1 MDDDGLIF
9 NFATTNIAPPKPSAA
24 AAAKGKSQRW
34 KDRVKSRQ
42 AAKHEATKQ
51 EQHDTQNQKNTAAA
65 ASFKEKPMPQ
75 RQHIKFDS
83 GSTQENNT
91 QQQEVERLLG
101 EMGKGGGS
109 KASATGTGA
118 GVSTAS
124 QPSAQAGKQIISS
137 LFTKNPEIPK
147 LARDGG
153 QELRVSSN
161 AAGDSSF
168 AGLGLDSDIVGFLS
182 SKMEISNPT
191 AIQTNAIPVLLGN
204 DQAAQDGDNGGDDDA
219 FNFETSMK
227 VEHDVFIQA
236 ATGSGKTLSYLL
248 PIVHRIL
255 RATQTA
261 TSGGPASRELGTF
274 AVILTPTRELA
285 QQVYETTQTLVNMTV
300 GQGAGSKKRLHWM
313 VPGIV
318 IGGDSKQSEKAR
330 LRKGV
335 TILACTPGRLLDH
348 LENTQAFCVDN
359 LRWLVLDEADRLLE
373 LGFED
378 TLRKIL
384 ALFEERAGQRR
395 RVLGH
400 SSVAT
405 SLELPRRR
413 INVLCS
419 ATLRDNVRRL
429 ADEALVN
436 PKFVSATSV
445 YDNAD
450 QAAEA
455 ARSRKRDRLMAEDIE
470 DGRVGKRAHAYDGED
485 EDGAGQNEDGQGE
498 GEDQGDFAVP
508 SQLVQKAVIVPA
520 KLRLVTLVAL
530 LKNTLR
536 QQPTSKIIV
545 FLSCKD
551 AVDFMY
557 FMLSYGATQAD
568 SEQADEGEAAYADDL
583 FNTEEGDGNGDK
595 DDDGSSKKSRSQR
608 PTGGRGGP
616 QLTATD
622 IHLQSNVFP
631 GVNMFRLHGSM
642 QQKQRTETFT
652 TFSRSQHASVL
663 FTTDVAARGLDLPNV
678 TSIVQYDAPTDLASY
693 LHRVGRTARLGRVGH
708 AHLFLLPSEAAYL
721 TVLSERGLRPQDE
734 SVETILRMSAKS
746 EGSRR
751 SAEWQQRAAEWQ
763 LLFERFVLSNI
774 TAMRLAKQAFLSS
787 IRAYATHGAA
797 EKRIFHVRFLHF
809 GHLAKAFALR
819 ETPAQVAEGKGNNQ
833 KAVEVR
839 LEKKVRREREEKE
852 RKKPRFVKGNEISEF
867 AVGDV
872 SAYYGPRVRRGAGAG
887 SDGDS
892 D

>member
-9 NFATTNIAPPKPSAA
+9 NFATTNIAAPKASVAA
-24 AAAKGKSQRW
+24 AGKGKSQRW
-34 KDRVKSRQ
+34 RDRVKSRQ
-42 AAKHEATKQ
+42 AAKHEDAKK

-65 ASFKEKPMPQ
+65 ASFKEKPTPQ

-83 GSTQENNT
+83 GGAQENET
-91 QQQEVERLLG
+91 QKQQQEEVERLLG
-101 EMGKGGGS
+101 EMGKGSGGKTS
-109 KASATGTGA
+109 TTGTGA
-118 GVSTAS
+118 GTGTAS
-124 QPSAQAGKQIISS
+124 LPSAQAGKQIISS

-161 AAGDSSF
+161 AAGDASF
-168 AGLGLDSDIVGFLS
+168 AGLGLDPDIVGFLS

-204 DQAAQDGDNGGDDDA
+204 DQAAQDGETGGDDDA
-219 FNFETSMK
+219 FNFESSMK

-300 GQGAGSKKRLHWM
+300 GQGAGGKKRLHWM

-445 YDNAD
+445 YDNAE

-485 EDGAGQNEDGQGE
+485 EDGEAQDGDE
-498 GEDQGDFAVP
+498 GQGDFAVP

-557 FMLSYGATQAD
+557 FMLSHGATQAD
-568 SEQADEGEAAYADDL
+568 GEQAGEGEAEFADDL
-583 FNTEEGDGNGDK
+583 FNTEEDAGDK
-595 DDDGSSKKSRSQR
+595 GDDAGDSKKSRSHR
-608 PTGGRGGP
+608 PSGGRGGP

-631 GVNMFRLHGSM
+631 GVKMFRLHGSM
-642 QQKQRTETFT
+642 QQKQRTETFLA
-652 TFSRSQHASVL
+652 FSREQHASVL

-734 SVETILRMSAKS
+734 SVEAILRLAAKS
-746 EGSRR
+746 EGTR
-751 SAEWQQRAAEWQ
+751 RAAEWQ
-763 LLFERFVLSNI
+763 LRAAEWQLVLERFVLSNI

-787 IRAYATHGAA
+787 IRAYATHGAS

-833 KAVEVR
+833 KAVEVKR
-839 LEKKVRREREEKE
+839 EKRVRREREEKE

-887 SDGDS
+887 SDDDS